1 MVLLMNFINM
11 TPHAIN
17 LVDCDGNIYR
27 TIEPCGSL
35 IRLKATTERIKE
47 IDGIKLSTTVFGE
60 VEGLPDYAKDT
71 YYIVSQ
77 LVKSALPSRTDL
89 LVPAEMVRDEK
100 GVIIGCKSLG
110 I

>member
-1 MVLLMNFINM
+1 MVNFINM

-17 LVDCDGNIYR
+17 LVNDDGIVYC

-60 VEGLPDYAKDT
+60 PEGLPDYVEGT

-77 LVKSALPSRTDL
+77 LVKSALPSRDDL

-100 GVIIGCKSLG
+100 GCIVGCKSLG

>member
-1 MVLLMNFINM
+1 MVNFVNM

-17 LVDCDGNIYR
+17 LVSDDGSVYR
-27 TIEPCGSL
+27 TIEASGNL
-35 IRLKATTERIKE
+35 IRLKASTEQVKE

-60 VEGLPDYAKDT
+60 PEGLPDYADDT

-77 LVKSALPSRTDL
+77 LVKSALPTRPDL

>member
-1 MVLLMNFINM
+1 MIKFVNM

-17 LVDCDGNIYR
+17 LVDNDGNVYR
-27 TIEPCGSL
+27 TLEPSGNL
-35 IRLKATTERIKE
+35 IRLKAVTEQVKE

-60 VEGLPDYAKDT
+60 PEGLPDYADNT

-77 LVKSALPSRTDL
+77 LVKSALPERSDL
-89 LVPAEMVRDEK
+89 LVPAEMIRDEN

>member
-1 MVLLMNFINM
+1 MNFVNM

-17 LVDCDGNIYR
+17 LVSDDGNVYR
-27 TIEPCGSL
+27 TIEPSGYL

-47 IDGIKLSTTVFGE
+47 IDGIKISTTVFGE
-60 VEGLPDYAKDT
+60 PEGLPDYAEDT